1 MSKFYLIK
9 CPGQAKKT
17 ENRFKYTANIYDQI
31 TMELQPFI
39 VLRTTMNGQSSIVIW
54 SYIFAVC
61 WCEFE
66 QGISYFVNLN
76 PIFNRQGF
84 FLSLWQYRIYSPLI
98 KKVARDCV
106 SGGLH
111 ACVIYF
117 CPCGH
122 LCICF
127 SSSVELSSTTSQGK
141 Y

>member
-1 MSKFYLIK
+1 MQKLKSFAH
-9 CPGQAKKT
+9 C
-17 ENRFKYTANIYDQI
+17 KYIRPDYDGTLAI
-31 TMELQPFI
+31 HRTTYYDRSTYYD
-39 VLRTTMNGQSSIVIW
+39 RTTMNGQSSIVIW
-54 SYIFAVC
+54 SYIFVVC